1 MVVAQSVE
9 FKMRDAVFGKQPLK
23 SVCNVIGV
31 EVWNPAFYLF
41 KYCFWKLNEP
51 VTSIA
56 LRRFNHPIAVIIL
69 HHRVTYVYR
78 VIRCVRNV
86 QSADFAAAKRT
97 KSREQN
103 RYI

>member
-56 LRRFNHPIAVIIL
+56 LRRFNDRKVTSGRAVGGF
-69 HHRVTYVYR
+69 YYW
-78 VIRCVRNV
+78 
-86 QSADFAAAKRT
+86 
-97 KSREQN
+97 
-103 RYI
+103 